1 MMNIIKRW
9 KIKKTRKSTN
19 ASIDYFPRANISD
32 VKHYTK
38 PPTKKTPN
46 AEIVII
52 HTGTNK
58 LLLYINGHCDF
69 IIFEI
74 IPRSIQLQKKALN
87 VNKELK

>member
-52 HTGTNK
+52 HTGTNYLSRYSTPTDIVILSFLK
-58 LLLYINGHCDF
+58 LFQEVSNYKRKH
-69 IIFEI
+69 
-74 IPRSIQLQKKALN
+74 
-87 VNKELK
+87 